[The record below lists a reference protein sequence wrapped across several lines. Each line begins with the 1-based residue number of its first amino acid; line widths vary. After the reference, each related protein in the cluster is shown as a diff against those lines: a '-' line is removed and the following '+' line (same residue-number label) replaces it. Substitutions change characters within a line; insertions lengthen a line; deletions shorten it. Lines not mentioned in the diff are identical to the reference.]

1 MDDNIVIDL
10 PPKKAISTRQLYRD
24 YPTMDELQRRYIRY
38 ALKKTG
44 GKIGGPE
51 GTAEL
56 LGINYRSLRYLIE
69 KLELK
74 SVRETERRLSR
85 Y

>member
-1 MDDNIVIDL
+1 MLIPQSEPERNYEIKPGFDL
-10 PPKKAISTRQLYRD
+10 NATVDEISRNFVQHAL
-24 YPTMDELQRRYIRY
+24 RR
-38 ALKKTG
+38 ANGNLK
-44 GKIGGPE
+44 E
-51 GTAEL
+51 TAEL

-85 Y
+85 